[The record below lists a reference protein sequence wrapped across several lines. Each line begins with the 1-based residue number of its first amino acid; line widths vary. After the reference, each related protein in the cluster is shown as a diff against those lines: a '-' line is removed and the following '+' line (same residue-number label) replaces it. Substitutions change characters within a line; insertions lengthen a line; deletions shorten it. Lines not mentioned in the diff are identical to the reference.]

1 MPKEYI
7 LGIAISHNCTAALIN
22 FDGSIIGTVS
32 EERFTRQKN
41 EVGFPA
47 NAISFLLTKVEPKDI
62 KYVVVGEDLL
72 SNLFYNS
79 PRTVLNTKERTK
91 FFRNPINMFANYI
104 RSYLGI
110 NVWKGF
116 SIEGEIK
123 RRLKDLGI
131 DAELKFVEHHFAH
144 GAGVYF
150 TECFGNSLVVTMD
163 GQGNNKSACVFTVDK
178 DELEEKHFQ
187 SRYNSSGNVY
197 AFVTTMLGF
206 KQNRHEGKIT
216 GLAAFGDYHK
226 TLNALSFLLE
236 LEENGGEIEFNS
248 PLMRVSESLNA
259 KLLPK
264 ILFEYTRWFL
274 NGKSIEDFTYKL
286 YDIYTCAI
294 KDKLLPD
301 LKESR
306 EDIAAGV
313 QYILEDRVCK
323 FVNFY
328 LKKYNCKNLCLAG
341 GVFANVKLNQ
351 RLFNIDGVE
360 NIYIHP
366 GMGDEGLALGAAYQV
381 LSKIRPGF
389 KRSSI
394 KTVYLGPL
402 FTSKEI
408 EQVLNEYNIKYRKV
422 EDPKELAQLTAK
434 YISEGKIIG
443 FFQGRMEYGPRALG
457 ARSVLADP
465 RKKEMHDILN
475 DRMKRTEFM
484 PFAPV
489 IPYELTYKILEG
501 KIKGSEH
508 TAEFMT
514 ITYDVKKEW
523 HDKIPAVVHVDGTA
537 RPQLIKRE
545 NNPLYYDIVTEF
557 GKITGVPVIIN
568 TSFNIHEE
576 PIVCSPEDAI
586 RSYKQGCVD
595 IMVMED
601 IVVGED
607 VI

>member
-1 MPKEYI
+1 MC
-7 LGIAISHNCTAALIN
+7 HNCTAALIDFN
-22 FDGSIIGTVS
+22 GGIVGAVS

-47 NAISFLLTKVEPKDI
+47 SAISFLLTLIEAKDI
-62 KYVVVGEDLL
+62 KYAVVGEDLI
-72 SNLFYNS
+72 SGLFYNS
-79 PRTVLNTKERTK
+79 PRTILNTKERTK
-91 FFRNPINMFANYI
+91 FFKNPINMFANYI

-116 SIEGEIK
+116 SVEAEIK
-123 RRLKDLGI
+123 RCLKKLGI
-131 DAELKFVEHHFAH
+131 EAELKFIEHHFAH
-144 GAGVYF
+144 GAGAYF
-150 TECFGNSLVVTMD
+150 TESFSNSLTVTMD
-163 GQGNNKSACVFTVDK
+163 GQGNGKSACTFTVDK
-178 DELEEKHFQ
+178 DCLKERHFL
-187 SRYNSSGNVY
+187 SRYDSVGNLY
-197 AFVTTMLGF
+197 AFTTTMLGF

-216 GLAAFGDYHK
+216 GLAAYGDYHK

-236 LEENGGEIEFNS
+236 TEEKDGEFSLRS
-248 PLMRVSESLNA
+248 PIMRVAESLNI
-259 KLLPK
+259 KLLYSVF
-264 ILFEYTRWFL
+264 FEYIKWLLKKT
-274 NGKSIEDFTYKL
+274 SIETYIYSL
-286 YDIYTCAI
+286 SDIYTAGEV
-294 KDKLLPD
+294 KVLLPN
-301 LKESR
+301 LKESK

-323 FVNFY
+323 FVDFY
-328 LKKYNCKNLCLAG
+328 LNKYNCKNLCLAG

-366 GMGDEGLALGAAYQV
+366 GMGDEGLALGAAFEL
-381 LSKIRPGF
+381 LSNIKPGF
-389 KRSSI
+389 KRNSI
-394 KTVYLGPL
+394 KTVYLGP
-402 FTSKEI
+402 SYSSDEI
-408 EQVLNEYNIKYRKV
+408 KKALDKASLKYRQV
-422 EDPKELAQLTAK
+422 ADPKELAKITAQ

-443 FFQGRMEYGPRALG
+443 CFKGRMEYGPRALG

-465 RKKEMHDILN
+465 RKKEMHNILN

-489 IPYELTYKILEG
+489 IPYELTYDILEG

-508 TAEFMT
+508 AAEFMT
-514 ITYDVKKEW
+514 ITYNVKKEW
-523 HDKIPAVVHVDGTA
+523 QDKIPAVVHVDGTA

-586 RSYKQGCVD
+586 RNFKQNCVD

-601 IVVGED
+601 ILVGED
-607 VI
+607 LN